1 MSEGVMSEDVID
13 RDAILRAAVDEHR
26 RQLEALAT
34 GMARVEQIDEDLARL
49 QEQRVEAVREVEQLH
64 ADLTS
69 GRSAGEAIA
78 ALGLSGLSRGGRGAK
93 PARRSAKRGAARGS
107 SRKRPPQD
115 AGDSVPTNGADP
127 GAGAAVTAPAAVG
140 VST

>member
-13 RDAILRAAVDEHR
+13 RDAVLRAAVDEHR

-34 GMARVEQIDEDLARL
+34 GMARVEQIDHDLARL
-49 QEQRVEAVREVEQLH
+49 QEQRVEAVREVGQLH

-69 GRSAGEAIA
+69 GRSAGGAIA
-78 ALGLSGLSRGGRGAK
+78 ALGLRGLSRAGRGAK
-93 PARRSAKRGAARGS
+93 PARRSAKRGAARVS

-115 AGDSVPTNGADP
+115 PGDSLPVNGADP
-127 GAGAAVTAPAAVG
+127 GAGAAATAPAAVG